1 MALVLTYEYTVI
13 WPLSICNNILPF
25 VFLEISLMSVVA
37 DAQIRY
43 FPDTPFI
50 DIANILGIV
59 AVATLLCL

>member
-1 MALVLTYEYTVI
+1 
-13 WPLSICNNILPF
+13 
-25 VFLEISLMSVVA
+25 MSVVA